1 MGFRVVILG
10 DVNGDTSRER
20 DSAISDTS
28 SIDRCILQSLD
39 WILRGDYS
47 SSESTM

>member
-1 MGFRVVILG
+1 MGFRGAIFG
-10 DVNGDTSRER
+10 DVKGDTSRER

-28 SIDRCILQSLD
+28 SIEWCSLQSLD
-39 WILRGDYS
+39 WTLSGDYS